1 MLVSPLGTARVGNA
15 LAADMVMDRTTLGR
29 NILPL
34 ERDGLIAVE
43 RGRRDR
49 RSKTLRLTEAGAAR
63 FREAVKEWAQAQK
76 QFEAVF
82 GAERT
87 IDLRALLHAVA
98 ATDLGINAVSSEE

>member
-1 MLVSPLGTARVGNA
+1 MTINA

-63 FREAVKEWAQAQK
+63 LREAVKEWAQAQK

>member
-1 MLVSPLGTARVGNA
+1 MKRRPLHNRKFENT
-15 LAADMVMDRTTLGR
+15 ADMVMDRTTLGR

>member
-1 MLVSPLGTARVGNA
+1 MSFGETESSMSLLPFREDSA
-15 LAADMVMDRTTLGR
+15 R
-29 NILPL
+29 NILPV
-34 ERDGLIAVE
+34 EGDGLIPVE

-63 FREAVKEWAQAQK
+63 LREAVKEWAQAQK

>member
-1 MLVSPLGTARVGNA
+1 
-15 LAADMVMDRTTLGR
+15 MDRTTLGR

-63 FREAVKEWAQAQK
+63 LREAVKEWAQAQK